1 MKKLFRT
8 LPVFACILAL
18 LVTGVLAMPEKPYN
32 SYVSDNANVLS
43 DETITYIDEQ
53 NDIIS
58 AATGGAIVVATVDF
72 LDGMAID
79 EYAYAL
85 FNDWGIG
92 DSQKNNGIL
101 LLLAI
106 GEDDYYLLQGEGLA
120 SALSASRIKADFLT
134 PYLEPDF
141 AVGDYDSGV
150 RSVFEALYAWYANY
164 YSTEM
169 SSAGYANRIPDAPN
183 GMSGYGYGY
192 YGTGFPI
199 GTVVFLIIVAIFIV
213 LILVD
218 SLRYRSY
225 RMRYMGPGMP
235 PPPFVYRSMFF
246 GRAYYHRPPPPPGGP
261 HNGPNHRPPNGGGM
275 GGGFSGGFGGG
286 SSRGGG
292 AGRSSGGGFGG
303 GSRGGGF
310 GGGGSRGGGAGRR

>member
-1 MKKLFRT
+1 MKKIFHT
-8 LPVFACILAL
+8 FPVFACILAL
-18 LVTGVLAMPEKPYN
+18 LVTSALAMPEKPYN

-58 AATGGAIVVATVDF
+58 AATGGAIVVVTVDF

-79 EYAYAL
+79 DYAYEL
-85 FNDWGIG
+85 FNSWGIG

-106 GEDDYYLLQGEGLA
+106 GEDDYYLLQGSGLE

-141 AVGDYDSGV
+141 ATGDYDSGV
-150 RSVFEALYAWYANY
+150 HSVFEALYTWYANY

-169 SSAGYANRIPDAPN
+169 SNAGYENRIPDAPN
-183 GMSGYGYGY
+183 GMYGYGY
-192 YGTGFPI
+192 DYGYYSTGIPI
-199 GTVVFLIIVAIFIV
+199 GTVVFLIIVALFIV
-213 LILVD
+213 LVLVD

-225 RMRYMGPGMP
+225 RVRYMGPGMP
-235 PPPFVYRSMFF
+235 PPPYIYRPMFF
-246 GRAYYHRPPPPPGGP
+246 GRAYHRRPPPPPGGP
-261 HNGPNHRPPNGGGM
+261 RGPNHRPPNGGGM
-275 GGGFSGGFGGG
+275 GGAG
-286 SSRGGG
+286 GGG
-292 AGRSSGGGFGG
+292 AG
-303 GSRGGGF
+303 
-310 GGGGSRGGGAGRR
+310 GGGGGGAVGGGVWRGCGGSWV